1 MLSKN
6 QVVIARKAVEELY
19 EGVCSVV
26 EYQKYTRENRSTG
39 YREVLVAENL
49 PCRLSYRRKT
59 AADQTEGG
67 AAVGQEITVFLAPET
82 EIKPGSKLIITQNGI
97 TEEYQCSGKP
107 AVYQTHQ
114 EVYLEI
120 FEGWA

>member
-6 QVVIARKAVEELY
+6 QVAIARKAVEALY
-19 EGVCSVV
+19 EGTCSVV
-26 EYQKYTRENRSTG
+26 EYQKYARANRSTG
-39 YREVLVAENL
+39 YREVTVAEGL
-49 PCRLSYRRKT
+49 PCRLSYRRKA

-67 AAVGQEITVFLAPET
+67 AAIGQESTVFLAPET
-82 EIKPGSKLIITQNGI
+82 EIKPGSKLIITQNGV

-114 EVYLEI
+114 EVCLEI
-120 FEGWA
+120 FERWA

>member
-6 QVVIARKAVEELY
+6 QVVIARKAVEKRY
-19 EGVCSVV
+19 EGVCSVI

-39 YREVLVAENL
+39 YREMPVAENL

-59 AADQTEGG
+59 AVDQTEGG
-67 AAVGQEITVFLAPET
+67 AAVSQEITVFLAPET

-114 EVYLEI
+114 EVCLEI